1 MLYRTFYL
9 IRNKLFLQYCLLPRK
24 KKLVQTIYFSNF
36 CEFVDLHF
44 SVDAWRGGSMNS
56 LEYNEGRKEGP
67 QGGGHVTKH
76 SRGLE
81 SVTYPDVKAKAPEWS
96 LAPCLQKIVNVRL

>member
-1 MLYRTFYL
+1 
-9 IRNKLFLQYCLLPRK
+9 
-24 KKLVQTIYFSNF
+24 
-36 CEFVDLHF
+36 
-44 SVDAWRGGSMNS
+44 MNS